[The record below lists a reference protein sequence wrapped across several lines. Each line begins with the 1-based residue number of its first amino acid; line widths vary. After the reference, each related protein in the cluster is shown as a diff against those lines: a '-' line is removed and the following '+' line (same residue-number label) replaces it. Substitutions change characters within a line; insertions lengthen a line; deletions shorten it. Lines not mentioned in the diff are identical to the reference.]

1 MKMKLK
7 YIVIFI
13 ISGLMFACFEDNDD
27 NITSSTSV
35 KDFVWNAMNT
45 VYLYKSNVNDLT
57 DGGFDNNQ
65 AYLNYLNSFD
75 SPENLFESLIYDR
88 PNVDRFSVITS
99 NYLDLEQQLSGISSS
114 NGAEFNF
121 YFEPQNSTSLFG
133 VVRLVQPFSNASN
146 SGLQRGQVFNKI
158 NGTALTAANLSS
170 LLNNNSYTLNLATYD
185 DNNTEEINDDDLI
198 LDTDQTVLLTKEIG
212 FSENP
217 IYDFRIIDLNSE
229 KVGYLMYNGFVNEFD
244 NELNQKFSDFK
255 SQSIDHLVLDLRY
268 NSGGSIRTAAA
279 LGSMITGQFDNQVFT
294 TLKFN
299 EDLQNNNTNYNFS
312 NTLSDG
318 TSINSL
324 NLTKIYILTSNV
336 SASASEMMINS
347 LKSYID
353 VVIIGGQTV
362 GKSQASQIIYDSP
375 NFGRQNVNPGHYYA
389 LLPLIAITVN
399 KNNEEVPSSGIIP
412 IINLLESPNNYG
424 IIGDAE
430 EPLLQAALSDIQGS
444 NRLSSPK
451 TPSKQFVDSETLSP
465 LKTLMYLETSND

>member
-1 MKMKLK
+1 MKSK

-13 ISGLMFACFEDNDD
+13 MCSLLFACFEDNDD
-27 NITSSTSV
+27 TIASSTNI
-35 KDFVWNAMNT
+35 KDFVWKAMNA
-45 VYLYKSNVNDLT
+45 VYLYKYDVNDLT
-57 DGGFDNNQ
+57 DEGFNNNQ
-65 AYLNYLNSFD
+65 AYQNYLNSFD
-75 SPENLFESLIYDR
+75 SPENLFEALIYDR
-88 PNVDRFSVITS
+88 PNIDRFSVITS
-99 NYLDLEQQLSGISSS
+99 NYFDLEQQLSGISSS

-121 YFEPQNSTSLFG
+121 YYEPQNSTSLFG
-133 VVRLVQPFSNASN
+133 VVRLVHPYSNASD
-146 SGLQRGQVFNKI
+146 SGLERGQIFNKI

-170 LLNNNSYTLNLATYD
+170 LLNNNSYSLNLATYD
-185 DNNTEEINDDDLI
+185 DNNTEDISDDDLI
-198 LDTDQTVLLTKEIG
+198 LDTDQTVLLTKQIG

-217 IYDFRIIDLNSE
+217 IYDTSIIDLNSE

-244 NELNQKFSDFK
+244 NELNQKFSDFQ

-268 NSGGSIRTAAA
+268 NSGGNIRTAAA

-299 EDLQNNNTNYNFS
+299 EDLQNNNANYNFS

-336 SASASEMMINS
+336 SASASEMIINS
-347 LKSYID
+347 LKPYID
-353 VVIIGGQTV
+353 VVIIGDKTV

-375 NFGRQNVNPGHYYA
+375 NFGRQNANPGHSYA
-389 LLPLIAITVN
+389 LLPLIAITAN
-399 KNNEEVPSSGIIP
+399 KNNEEVPPSGIIP
-412 IINLLESPNNYG
+412 IINLLESPKNYG

-444 NRLSSPK
+444 NRLSSPE
-451 TPSKQFVDSETLSP
+451 TPSKQFVDFETLSP
-465 LKTLMYLETSND
+465 LKSLMYLETSNE

>member
-1 MKMKLK
+1 MKLK

-430 EPLLQAALSDIQGS
+430 EPLLQAALSDIQSS

>member
-1 MKMKLK
+1 MKLK

>member
-1 MKMKLK
+1 MKLK

-244 NELNQKFSDFK
+244 NELNQKFSDFQ

-299 EDLQNNNTNYNFS
+299 EDLQNNNTNYYFS